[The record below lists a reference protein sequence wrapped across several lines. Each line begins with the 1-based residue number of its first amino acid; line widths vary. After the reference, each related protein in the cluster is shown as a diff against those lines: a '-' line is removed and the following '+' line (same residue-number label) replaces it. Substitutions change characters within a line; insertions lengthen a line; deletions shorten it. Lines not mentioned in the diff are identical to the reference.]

1 MKLSNFVSKEPRSLP
16 IFILAD
22 TSGSMMGEKINELNL
37 ALRQMITEFQN
48 VDEIRG
54 KFQLSIITFGSTVNV
69 IQPLADIE
77 SIHLSELSAGGRTPM
92 GAAFE
97 TVTAMIEDK
106 AVVPSRAY
114 TPTIVLVSD
123 GVPTDCPQECY
134 LSGNYSNWD
143 LLNKLKCSER
153 SRKCQ
158 RLALAI
164 GNDADVKM
172 LREFIGNEE
181 TPLIKAHNVQG
192 ISKFF
197 KWVTMSTIARMSSV
211 NPDIVQSSNVVFDIE
226 DEDIII

>member
-1 MKLSNFVSKEPRSLP
+1 MKLSNFVSKEPRALP
-16 IFILAD
+16 VFILAD
-22 TSGSMMGEKINELNL
+22 TSGSMMGAKINELNL
-37 ALRQMITEFQN
+37 ALRHMISEFQN

-54 KFQLSIITFGSTVNV
+54 KFQLSIITFGPDVQVS
-69 IQPLADIE
+69 QPLADVE
-77 SIHLSELSAGGRTPM
+77 DVQLTELSAGGRTPM

-97 TVTAMIEDK
+97 TVSAMIEDK
-106 AVVPSRAY
+106 SVVSSRSY

-123 GVPTDCPQECY
+123 GVPTDCPEKY
-134 LSGNYSNWD
+134 HSIGDYSKWAA
-143 LLNKLKCSER
+143 LNKLKNGER

-164 GNDADVKM
+164 GNDADVNM
-172 LREFIGNEE
+172 LREFIGNAD

-211 NPDIVQSSNVVFDIE
+211 NPDIIQPTNVVFDIE

>member
-1 MKLSNFVSKEPRSLP
+1 MKLSNFVSKEPRALP
-16 IFILAD
+16 VFILAD
-22 TSGSMMGEKINELNL
+22 TSGSMMGAKINELNL
-37 ALRQMITEFQN
+37 ALRHMISEFQN

-54 KFQLSIITFGSTVNV
+54 KFQLSIITFGPNV
-69 IQPLADIE
+69 QVSQPLADVE
-77 SIHLSELSAGGRTPM
+77 GVQLTELSAGGRTPM

-97 TVTAMIEDK
+97 TVSAMIEDK
-106 AVVPSRAY
+106 SIVSSRSY

-123 GVPTDCPQECY
+123 GVPTDCPEEY
-134 LSGNYSNWD
+134 HSIGDYSEWEA
-143 LLNKLKCSER
+143 LNKLKNGER

-164 GNDADVKM
+164 GDDADVNM
-172 LREFIGNEE
+172 LREFIGNAE

-211 NPDIVQSSNVVFDIE
+211 NPDIIQPTNVVFDIE

>member
-1 MKLSNFVSKEPRSLP
+1 MKLSNFVSKEPRALP
-16 IFILAD
+16 VFILAD
-22 TSGSMMGEKINELNL
+22 TSGSMMGAKINELNL
-37 ALRQMITEFQN
+37 ALRHMISEFQN

-54 KFQLSIITFGSTVNV
+54 KFQLSIITFGPDVQVS
-69 IQPLADIE
+69 QPLADVE
-77 SIHLSELSAGGRTPM
+77 DVQLTELSAGGRTPM

-97 TVTAMIEDK
+97 TVSAMIEDK
-106 AVVPSRAY
+106 SVVSSRSY

-123 GVPTDCPQECY
+123 GVPTDCPEKY
-134 LSGNYSNWD
+134 HSIGDYSKWAA
-143 LLNKLKCSER
+143 LNKLKNGER

-158 RLALAI
+158 CLALAI
-164 GNDADVKM
+164 GNDADVNM
-172 LREFIGNEE
+172 LREFIGNAD

-211 NPDIVQSSNVVFDIE
+211 NPDIIQPTNVVFDIE

>member
-1 MKLSNFVSKEPRSLP
+1 MKLSNFVSKEPRALP
-16 IFILAD
+16 VFILAD
-22 TSGSMMGEKINELNL
+22 TSGSMMGAKINELNL
-37 ALRQMITEFQN
+37 ALRHMISEFQN

-54 KFQLSIITFGSTVNV
+54 KFQLSIITFGPNIQVS
-69 IQPLADIE
+69 QPLADIE
-77 SIHLSELSAGGRTPM
+77 GVQLTELSAGGRTPM

-97 TVTAMIEDK
+97 TVSAMIEDK
-106 AVVPSRAY
+106 SVVSSRSY

-123 GVPTDCPQECY
+123 GVPTDCPEEY
-134 LSGNYSNWD
+134 HSIGDYSEWAA
-143 LLNKLKCSER
+143 LNKLKNGER

-158 RLALAI
+158 RLALAT
-164 GNDADVKM
+164 GDDADVNM
-172 LREFIGNEE
+172 LREFIGNAD

-211 NPDIVQSSNVVFDIE
+211 NPDIIQPTNVVFDIE

>member
-1 MKLSNFVSKEPRSLP
+1 MKLSNFVSKEPRALP
-16 IFILAD
+16 VFILAD
-22 TSGSMMGEKINELNL
+22 TSGSMMGAKINELNL
-37 ALRQMITEFQN
+37 ALRQMVSEFQN

-54 KFQLSIITFGSTVNV
+54 KYQLSIITFGPIVQV

-77 SIHLSELSAGGRTPM
+77 GIQLKELTAGGRTPM

-97 TVTAMIEDK
+97 TVSAMIEDK
-106 AVVPSRAY
+106 LVVSSRSY

-123 GVPTDCPQECY
+123 GVPTDCPTKY
-134 LSGNYSNWD
+134 HSLGDYSEWNA
-143 LLNKLKCSER
+143 LNELKNGEH

-164 GNDADVKM
+164 GDDADVKM
-172 LREFIGNEE
+172 LREFIGNAE

-211 NPDIVQSSNVVFDIE
+211 NPDIVQPTNVVFDIE